1 MIITITVWVLSMI
14 SFGFGY
20 FIGSGKKPRE
30 TIEEV
35 KQALRRSTIKA
46 GPVMR
51 PTAEKVNLWAN
62 PRQEEEDDAFKESFR
77 KDTGLPL

>member
-1 MIITITVWVLSMI
+1 MGLIITVWVFTMI
-14 SFGFGY
+14 SFACGY
-20 FIGSGKKPRE
+20 FMGIGKKPQE

-35 KQALRRSTIKA
+35 KQALRRSTVKA

-62 PRQEEEDDAFKESFR
+62 PRQEEEDDAFKDSFR
-77 KDTGLPL
+77 KDTGIQV